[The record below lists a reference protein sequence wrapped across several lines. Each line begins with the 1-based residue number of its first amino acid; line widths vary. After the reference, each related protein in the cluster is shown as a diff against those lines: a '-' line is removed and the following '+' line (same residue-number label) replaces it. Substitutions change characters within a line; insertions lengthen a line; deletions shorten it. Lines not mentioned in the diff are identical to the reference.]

1 MIWPFF
7 KNDLKVNLPLVQLLS
22 AGMYVKKHM
31 IPFQLKPCLVLRRTI
46 LQKHFFKINIKS
58 KLFQTVC
65 TTHQLIFN
73 RIECF
78 VICQFFPLIKF
89 GSRVFLCFFQRI
101 VSIVNDP
108 CNDILKLRF
117 VHPIHLY
124 FQFFH
129 LLCKHQQ
136 IPIYYI
142 TLPSLFNAFNPL
154 FLLPAQHQ
162 PLFSSHT
169 GTPMPPMRPTLFGCP
184 LPPSFPQS
192 IDFSSFIYH
201 NEAKSLRPFQSRRFS
216 ISIIRQER
224 YS

>member
-7 KNDLKVNLPLVQLLS
+7 KNDLKVNLPLVQLLG

-31 IPFQLKPCLVLRRTI
+31 LPFQLKPCLALRRTI

-58 KLFQTVC
+58 KLFQIVC

-89 GSRVFLCFFQRI
+89 GSRVFHCFFQRI

-117 VHPIHLY
+117 VHPIHPY

-136 IPIYYI
+136 IHIYYI

-162 PLFSSHT
+162 PLSSSHT
-169 GTPMPPMRPTLFGCP
+169 TDAPDTFR
-184 LPPSFPQS
+184 LPPPPHFPQS
-192 IDFSSFIYH
+192 IDFSPIIYH
-201 NEAKSLRPFQSRRFS
+201 NEAKSLKPVFQACRFP
-216 ISIIRQER
+216 ILMH
-224 YS
+224 